1 MRLKHTFRLPPALG
15 ARLAEYALRR
25 RISQALVVE
34 AALESFLSPDGA
46 EQLEAALS
54 RRLDRI
60 SRQADRIEHL
70 AQVILEALG
79 LFVRFWLANTLALP
93 EAALAAQQ
101 AKGRERYENFL
112 AALGRRLAKG
122 ASLSRDIEAAPAA
135 SEEGEDPQ
143 ADT

>member
-1 MRLKHTFRLPPALG
+1 MRIKHTFRLPPALG

-54 RRLDRI
+54 RRLDRL
-60 SRQADRIEHL
+60 SRQADRIE
-70 AQVILEALG
+70 QVVGIVLEALG

-93 EAALAAQQ
+93 EAALPAQQ
-101 AKGRERYENFL
+101 AKGRERYQNFL
-112 AALGRRLAKG
+112 TSLGRRLAKG
-122 ASLSRDIEAAPAA
+122 SSLPQDIAAQNQPID
-135 SEEGEDPQ
+135 EEPQ
-143 ADT
+143 T

>member
-1 MRLKHTFRLPPALG
+1 MRIKHTFRLPPSLG
-15 ARLAEYALRR
+15 ARLAEYALRKR
-25 RISQALVVE
+25 LSQAVVVE

-54 RRLDRI
+54 RRLDRL
-60 SRQADRIEHL
+60 SRQADRIE
-70 AQVILEALG
+70 QVVGIVLEALG

-93 EAALAAQQ
+93 EAALPAQQ

-122 ASLSRDIEAAPAA
+122 ASLPRDIEAGSGNADGP
-135 SEEGEDPQ
+135 EDHES
-143 ADT
+143 

>member
-1 MRLKHTFRLPPALG
+1 MRIKHTFRLPPALG

-54 RRLDRI
+54 RRLDRL

-70 AQVILEALG
+70 SGIILEALG

-93 EAALAAQQ
+93 EAALPAQQ
-101 AKGRERYENFL
+101 ARGRERYENFL
-112 AALGRRLAKG
+112 ASLGRRLAKG
-122 ASLSRDIEAAPAA
+122 KTLSQDIAARDAEAA
-135 SEEGEDPQ
+135 GE
-143 ADT
+143 A

>member
-1 MRLKHTFRLPPALG
+1 MRIKHTFRLPPALG

-54 RRLDRI
+54 RRLDRL
-60 SRQADRIEHL
+60 SRQADRIE
-70 AQVILEALG
+70 QVVGIVLEALG

-93 EAALAAQQ
+93 EAALPAQQ
-101 AKGRERYENFL
+101 AKGRERYQNFL
-112 AALGRRLAKG
+112 TSLGRRLAKG
-122 ASLSRDIEAAPAA
+122 LSLPQDIAAQNQPID
-135 SEEGEDPQ
+135 EEPES
-143 ADT
+143 

>member
-1 MRLKHTFRLPPALG
+1 MRIKHTFRLPPALG

-25 RISQALVVE
+25 RLSQALVVE

-54 RRLDRI
+54 RRLDRL
-60 SRQADRIEHL
+60 SRQADRIE
-70 AQVILEALG
+70 QVAGIILEALG

-93 EAALAAQQ
+93 EAALPAQQ

-112 AALGRRLAKG
+112 SALGRRLAKG
-122 ASLSRDIEAAPAA
+122 ASLSRDIEAGGGEAAP
-135 SEEGEDPQ
+135 DDQ
-143 ADT
+143 A

>member
-135 SEEGEDPQ
+135 SEEGGDPQ

>member
-1 MRLKHTFRLPPALG
+1 MRIKHTFRLPPALG

-54 RRLDRI
+54 RRLDRL
-60 SRQADRIEHL
+60 SRQADRIENL
-70 AQVILEALG
+70 VGIVLEALG

-93 EAALAAQQ
+93 EAALPAQQ
-101 AKGRERYENFL
+101 AKGRERYQNFL
-112 AALGRRLAKG
+112 ASLGRRLAKG
-122 ASLSRDIEAAPAA
+122 ASLSQDIAAQPSATDDA
-135 SEEGEDPQ
+135 I
-143 ADT
+143 

>member
-15 ARLAEYALRR
+15 SRLAEYALRR

-60 SRQADRIEHL
+60 TRQADRIEHL
-70 AQVILEALG
+70 AQMILEALG

-122 ASLSRDIEAAPAA
+122 ASLSRDIEAAPGATG
-135 SEEGEDPQ
+135 EGQDR
-143 ADT
+143 

>member
-1 MRLKHTFRLPPALG
+1 MRIKHTFRLPPALG

-54 RRLDRI
+54 RRLDRL
-60 SRQADRIEHL
+60 SRQADRIEQL
-70 AQVILEALG
+70 AQIILEALG

-93 EAALAAQQ
+93 EAALQAQQ
-101 AKGRERYENFL
+101 AKGRERYANFL

-122 ASLSRDIEAAPAA
+122 QTLSQDVEAASRPT
-135 SEEGEDPQ
+135 EHGDVED
-143 ADT
+143 

>member
-1 MRLKHTFRLPPALG
+1 MRIKHTFRLPPALG

-54 RRLDRI
+54 RRLDRL
-60 SRQADRIEHL
+60 SRQADRIE
-70 AQVILEALG
+70 QVVGIVLEALG

-93 EAALAAQQ
+93 EAALPAQQ
-101 AKGRERYENFL
+101 AKGRERYQNFL
-112 AALGRRLAKG
+112 TSLGRRLAKG
-122 ASLSRDIEAAPAA
+122 ASLPQDIAAQCQPI
-135 SEEGEDPQ
+135 EEEPE
-143 ADT
+143 T

>member
-1 MRLKHTFRLPPALG
+1 MRIKHTFRLPPALG

-54 RRLDRI
+54 RRLDRL
-60 SRQADRIEHL
+60 SRQADRIEHE
-70 AQVILEALG
+70 AQIILEALG
-79 LFVRFWLANTLALP
+79 HLVRFWLANTLALP

-101 AKGRERYENFL
+101 AKGRERYDNFL

-122 ASLSRDIEAAPAA
+122 ASLSRDIEAAPGGAA
-135 SEEGEDPQ
+135 DPPKP
-143 ADT
+143 D

>member
-1 MRLKHTFRLPPALG
+1 VRIKHTFRLPPSLG

-54 RRLDRI
+54 RRLDRL
-60 SRQADRIEHL
+60 SRQADRIE
-70 AQVILEALG
+70 QVVGIVLEALG

-93 EAALAAQQ
+93 EAALPAQQ
-101 AKGRERYENFL
+101 AKGRERYQNFL
-112 AALGRRLAKG
+112 TSLGRRLAKG
-122 ASLSRDIEAAPAA
+122 ASLPRDIEASTSGP
-135 SEEGEDPQ
+135 SGGEDG
-143 ADT
+143 

>member
-1 MRLKHTFRLPPALG
+1 MRIKHTFRLPPALG

-25 RISQALVVE
+25 RLSQALVVE

-54 RRLDRI
+54 RRLDRL
-60 SRQADRIEHL
+60 SRQADRIERICEM
-70 AQVILEALG
+70 ILEALG

-93 EAALAAQQ
+93 ESALAAQQ

-122 ASLSRDIEAAPAA
+122 ASLSRDIEAGTQAP
-135 SEEGEDPQ
+135 GDP
-143 ADT
+143 TP

>member
-1 MRLKHTFRLPPALG
+1 MRNKHTFRLPPALS

-54 RRLDRI
+54 RRLDRL
-60 SRQADRIEHL
+60 SRQADRIEQL
-70 AQVILEALG
+70 TGIVLEALG
-79 LFVRFWLANTLALP
+79 LFIRFWLGNTLALP
-93 EAALAAQQ
+93 EAALASQQ

-112 AALGRRLAKG
+112 ASLGRRLAKG
-122 ASLSRDIEAAPAA
+122 RTIPQDIAGASQNDID
-135 SEEGEDPQ
+135 DPS
-143 ADT
+143 A

>member
-1 MRLKHTFRLPPALG
+1 MRIKHTFRLPPALG

-54 RRLDRI
+54 RRLDRL

-70 AQVILEALG
+70 AQIILEALG

-101 AKGRERYENFL
+101 AKGRERYDNFL

-122 ASLSRDIEAAPAA
+122 KTLSDDIAAKEAA
-135 SEEGEDPQ
+135 EVGE
-143 ADT
+143 T

>member
-1 MRLKHTFRLPPALG
+1 MRVKHTFRLPPALG

-54 RRLDRI
+54 RRLDRL
-60 SRQADRIEHL
+60 SRQADRIE
-70 AQVILEALG
+70 QVVGIVLEALG

-93 EAALAAQQ
+93 EAALPAQQ
-101 AKGRERYENFL
+101 AKGRERYQNFL
-112 AALGRRLAKG
+112 TSLGRRLAKG
-122 ASLSRDIEAAPAA
+122 LSLPQDIAAQTQPID
-135 SEEGEDPQ
+135 EEPE
-143 ADT
+143 T

>member
-1 MRLKHTFRLPPALG
+1 MRVKHTFRLPPALG

-54 RRLDRI
+54 RRLDRL
-60 SRQADRIEHL
+60 SRQADRIE
-70 AQVILEALG
+70 QVVGIVLEALG

-93 EAALAAQQ
+93 EAALPAQQ
-101 AKGRERYENFL
+101 AKGRERYQNFL
-112 AALGRRLAKG
+112 ASLGRRLAKG
-122 ASLSRDIEAAPAA
+122 LSLPQDIAAQNQPID
-135 SEEGEDPQ
+135 EEPES
-143 ADT
+143 

>member
-1 MRLKHTFRLPPALG
+1 MRIKHTFRLPPALG

-54 RRLDRI
+54 RRLDRL
-60 SRQADRIEHL
+60 SRQADRIEHV
-70 AQVILEALG
+70 AQIILEALG

-101 AKGRERYENFL
+101 AKGRERYDNFL

-122 ASLSRDIEAAPAA
+122 ASLSRDIEAGPGGAA
-135 SEEGEDPQ
+135 DPPE
-143 ADT
+143 A

>member
-54 RRLDRI
+54 RRLDRL
-60 SRQADRIEHL
+60 SRQADRIEHV
-70 AQVILEALG
+70 AQIILEALG

-122 ASLSRDIEAAPAA
+122 ASLSRDIEAAPGGLPDDAA
-135 SEEGEDPQ
+135 D
-143 ADT
+143 A